1 MNATA
6 PKLIEFNQA
15 LDGARVLWRFY
26 TARLAPTE
34 GWVREFNRD
43 GSLVRISRTNK
54 KTDAGIWHRVYD
66 LRCEGVLEPAKAP
79 VTGRQKVELPKSNLP
94 DASDELELGDGA

>member
-6 PKLIEFNQA
+6 PKLIEFTAA
-15 LDGARVLWRFY
+15 LDGARILWRFY
-26 TARLAPTE
+26 TSRTSPME

-43 GSLVRISRTNK
+43 GSLVRISRTSK
-54 KTDAGIWHRVYD
+54 KTDAGHWHRVFE

-79 VTGRQKVELPKSNLP
+79 LTGRQKSELPKSNLP
-94 DASDELELGDGA
+94 DSSGELGFGDK